1 MASDFFYLTL
11 EFMDLLIH
19 QVWVGAVMDIT
30 PSLVG
35 TTMELTIIKS
45 FPKIPV
51 MQLVVQMITVI
62 STFLMGSVIGT
73 CHLLAWY
80 SVFLTRTAGS

>member
-1 MASDFFYLTL
+1 MSDIFYLTL

-19 QVWVGAVMDIT
+19 QVWVGGVMGIT

-35 TTMELTIIKS
+35 IMMESSIIKS

-51 MQLVVQMITVI
+51 MQLVVQMI
-62 STFLMGSVIGT
+62 M
-73 CHLLAWY
+73 
-80 SVFLTRTAGS
+80 